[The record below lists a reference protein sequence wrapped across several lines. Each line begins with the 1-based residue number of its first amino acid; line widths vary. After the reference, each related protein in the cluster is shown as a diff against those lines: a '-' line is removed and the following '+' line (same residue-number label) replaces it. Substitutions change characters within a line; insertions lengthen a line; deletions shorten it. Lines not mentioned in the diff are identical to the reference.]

1 MKGLDIING
10 SYRSPRPARTSGWIP
25 SLRFYRRLLDIL
37 YKLGVEAKKNGL
49 VNDNFHATAYGI
61 LKALEGSGVEFE
73 VNGVENV
80 SSVDGPCVYMPNHMS
95 VLETFVLPGFI
106 CPYKEMTF
114 VIKDSLLKYPVFRDV
129 MVAMDSVVVRRVNAR
144 DDLNVVLTEGAKKL
158 AGGKSMIIF
167 PQSTRTLDFS
177 PKNYNTMG
185 IKLALRAGVPVVPV
199 AVKSDAWR
207 AGRFLKDFGKIDAS
221 KKVYITFGR
230 PMRIK
235 NRGAE
240 EHRESIEFI
249 CGWLE
254 KWGVNVV
261 R

>member
-1 MKGLDIING
+1 MKGLDIIDG
-10 SYRSPRPARTSGWIP
+10 SYRSPKVSTTRLIP
-25 SLRFYRRLLDIL
+25 SLRFYRKLIDIL
-37 YKLGVEAKKNGL
+37 YKLGVKAKKYGL
-49 VNDNFHATAYGI
+49 ENDDFHATAFGI
-61 LKALEGSGVEFE
+61 LKALEGSGVVFE

-80 SSVDGPCVYMPNHMS
+80 SGVDGPCIYMPNHMS

-114 VIKDSLLKYPVFRDV
+114 VIKEGLLKYPVFKDI
-129 MVAMDSVVVRRVNAR
+129 MYAMDSVVVKRINPRE
-144 DDLNVVLTEGAKKL
+144 DLNVVLTEGAKKL

-167 PQSTRTLDFS
+167 PQSTRTLYFS

-185 IKLALRAGVPVVPV
+185 IKLALRANVPVVPV
-199 AVKSDAWR
+199 AVKSDAWE

-221 KKVYITFGR
+221 KKVCITFGK

-240 EHRESIEFI
+240 EHKESIEFVS
-249 CGWLE
+249 GLLQ
-254 KWGVNVV
+254 KWGAKVLS
-261 R
+261 